1 MFREMMTM
9 FTGDKYCTPGIRSR
23 IPVYLQNIL
32 WYMIET
38 MVVPHKDD
46 LQVFQLE
53 GVYEAGKWKQ
63 KIVHSQ
69 AQSDYSQ
76 SYAICTKSIFTC
88 KIFVIDDR
96 THCTMLLAEE
106 Y

>member
-1 MFREMMTM
+1 M
-9 FTGDKYCTPGIRSR
+9 FTGDKYITAGVRAR
-23 IPVYLQNIL
+23 IPAYLQNIL

-38 MVVPHKDD
+38 MNVPNKDV

-53 GVYEAGKWKQ
+53 GVYESGKRKQ

-69 AQSDYSQ
+69 EQPVYSH

-96 THCTMLLAEE
+96 THCTMLLADE